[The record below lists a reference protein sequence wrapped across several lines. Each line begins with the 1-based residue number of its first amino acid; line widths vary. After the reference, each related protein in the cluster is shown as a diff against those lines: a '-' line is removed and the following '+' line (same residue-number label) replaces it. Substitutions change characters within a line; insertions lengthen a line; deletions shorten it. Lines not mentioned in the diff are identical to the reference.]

1 MCISILE
8 WKSAG
13 TSRAYYFAGGR
24 MNRNHFA
31 DVTGRVIDSFYS
43 QSLKRSS
50 DGLRIVSGI
59 RYSQQVER
67 ADVGVARLK

>member
-1 MCISILE
+1 
-8 WKSAG
+8 
-13 TSRAYYFAGGR
+13 